1 MDDYILW
8 FDITMNDTKWMYFVN
23 CLTYLLYYR
32 CDFIL
37 CHRLWSFQLM
47 EKLSSCSYLEN
58 DIDVVFIIKISI
70 HFDDIRM
77 IKIELD
83 FEFPYELLDNI
94 FLLDK
99 LLLDHFQSAD
109 KSWIFLLQPITT
121 YCTKETCP
129 YLPDPSSLIFLKSFT
144 VTFLFFPSE
153 LLLQI

>member
-1 MDDYILW
+1 
-8 FDITMNDTKWMYFVN
+8 
-23 CLTYLLYYR
+23 
-32 CDFIL
+32 
-37 CHRLWSFQLM
+37 M

-109 KSWIFLLQPITT
+109 KS
-121 YCTKETCP
+121 
-129 YLPDPSSLIFLKSFT
+129 
-144 VTFLFFPSE
+144 
-153 LLLQI
+153 